1 MGNDIFLICVPAS
14 IVVIFFV
21 LLVLR
26 SQDLIIRTNKQLA
39 WVTIGVVLAGAIVV
53 IYYVVL
59 NPWYPP

>member
-1 MGNDIFLICVPAS
+1 MGNDILLICVPAS